1 VTEEKTAVT
10 VLVGRPSVG
19 KSTFINTVVGQKVSI
34 VSPVPQTTR
43 NAIRGIVNRPRG
55 QIIFVDTPG
64 FHLSEKQRNKD
75 YGDIVK
81 SEMRN
86 CDAILYLLDA
96 SRDSG
101 PEEENVAALLRGY
114 SDKVVAAVNKMDM
127 VSGQGSIKAVIDP
140 DLAEKTRQ
148 NNRLFFISALERRS
162 TEAVLDALFDL
173 APVGP
178 PLYDDELYTDQEP
191 AFRIA
196 EIIREQAIL
205 RLRDEV
211 PHAVTVEVADLER
224 GGQQTSG
231 EGKLWVRAFLCVEKA
246 SQRGIVIGK
255 GAALIKEI
263 RVESIKAIRRVF
275 FCRVELELQ
284 VKVRG

>member
-1 VTEEKTAVT
+1 VTKTKTAVT
-10 VLVGRPSVG
+10 VIIGRPSVG

-64 FHLSEKQRNKD
+64 FHVSEKQRNKD
-75 YGDIVK
+75 YEDMVK
-81 SEMRN
+81 SELRN

-96 SRDSG
+96 TRASG
-101 PEEENVAALLRGY
+101 PEEEHVAALLRGY
-114 SDKVVAAVNKMDM
+114 SDKVVVAVNKMDK
-127 VSGQGSIKAVIDP
+127 VADQGSIKAVIDP
-140 DLAEKTRQ
+140 DLGEKVRLG
-148 NNRLFFISALERRS
+148 NRLFFISAMENRS

-173 APVGP
+173 APEGP

-196 EIIREQAIL
+196 EIIREQAML

-211 PHAVTVEVADLER
+211 PHAVTVEVADIER
-224 GGQQTSG
+224 HG

-263 RVESIKAIRRVF
+263 RVESIKAIRKVF
-275 FCRVELELQ
+275 FCRVELDLQ
-284 VKVRG
+284 VKVRA